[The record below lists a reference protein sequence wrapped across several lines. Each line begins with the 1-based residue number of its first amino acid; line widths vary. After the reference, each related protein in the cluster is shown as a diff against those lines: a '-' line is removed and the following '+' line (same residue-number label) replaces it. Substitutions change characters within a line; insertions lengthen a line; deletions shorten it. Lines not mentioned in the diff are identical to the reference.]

1 MMTFETLKK
10 YHLSKIKVVLK
21 TGEEYIGVIT
31 SHDFMDTDRVV
42 IDRISLLGDTNI
54 SKIKCEDIQSISF
67 VDENV

>member
-21 TGEEYIGVIT
+21 SGEEYIGIIT
-31 SHDFMDTDRVV
+31 SHDFTDKERVV
-42 IDRISLLGDTNI
+42 IDRISLLGDLNI

-67 VDENV
+67 AKE

>member
-21 TGEEYIGVIT
+21 SGEEYIGIIT
-31 SHDFMDTDRVV
+31 SHDFIDKERVV
-42 IDRISLLGDTNI
+42 IDRISLLGDLNI

-67 VDENV
+67 AQE